1 MAEIALSVSFFM
13 SVILVILSRGQSH
26 RGEDQLAV
34 QQRGVRP
41 ASRFGGVAVG
51 LGLWGA
57 LLVLP
62 LAQGQLL
69 LELILCAMPVFAV
82 GLVADTGRRVTPLWR
97 LAAGVSSSLL
107 AVIVFG
113 TTVSRI
119 GFAPYDA
126 IFAFPV
132 PALFLTAFFLTAA
145 SHAFTQ
151 LEGVHGLCGFASLIT
166 TGALGLIAAQTGQEE
181 TVQVLSVAMAA
192 VGGLLVVN
200 FPRGLLVLGD
210 AGAYLIGFVTS
221 CIAVKMLQHLPNL
234 SPWAV
239 VLVFFWPLAEM
250 VFAMTRRMGQHKSP
264 FQADRLHFHLLVLRS
279 LEILMKGKKSGAFST
294 ALTTLIMLPM
304 MAGPATLGVLFWDQ
318 NGKALALVG
327 LSSIL
332 FVLAYRTIFVTAKRR
347 RLGLRGAAPKGL
359 HPVPLHQGK
368 PVRRYALSLHEAAS
382 EKCQSRSN
390 PQHP

>member
-1 MAEIALSVSFFM
+1 MAEIALSVSFFI

-26 RGEDQLAV
+26 KRADLLAV
-34 QQRGVRP
+34 QACHIKP
-41 ASRFGGVAVG
+41 TSRFGGVAVG
-51 LGLWGA
+51 LGLCGA

-62 LAQGQLL
+62 LGQGQLL
-69 LELILCAMPVFAV
+69 LELILCALPVFAAGV
-82 GLVADTGRRVTPLWR
+82 VEDTGRRVAPAWR
-97 LAAGVSSSLL
+97 LAAGICSSFL
-107 AVIVFG
+107 AITIFG
-113 TTVSRI
+113 TMVPRI
-119 GFAPYDA
+119 GLAPFDA
-126 IFAFPV
+126 IFALPL
-132 PALFLTAFFLTAA
+132 PALLLSALVLTGTSQAFNL
-145 SHAFTQ
+145 
-151 LEGVHGLCGFASLIT
+151 LDGLHGLCGFASLIT
-166 TGALGLIAAQTGQEE
+166 AGGLGLIGMQTGQDQ
-181 TVQVLSVAMAA
+181 TVQVLWVVIAT
-192 VGGLLVVN
+192 VGGFLLVN
-200 FPRGLLVLGD
+200 FPRGLLFLGD
-210 AGAYLIGFVTS
+210 AGAYLIGFVLA
-221 CIAVKMLQHLPNL
+221 CIAVKMLQQNPDL

-250 VFAMTRRMGQHKSP
+250 VFAVTRRMGQHKSP

-279 LEILMKGKKSGAFST
+279 LEILMQGKKSGAFST

-347 RLGLRGAAPKGL
+347 CLGLRGAAPKGL